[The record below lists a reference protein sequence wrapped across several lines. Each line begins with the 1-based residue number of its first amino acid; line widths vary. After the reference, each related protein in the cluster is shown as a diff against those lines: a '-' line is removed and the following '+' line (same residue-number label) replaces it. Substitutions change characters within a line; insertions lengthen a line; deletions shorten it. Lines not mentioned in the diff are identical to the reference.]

1 MFFKYNHGG
10 KMKFFPRLTLLLFA
24 GLCWISP
31 ENYLLSFPA
40 EPNDAPQPSL
50 GKTIFDARCTPCHGI
65 NGKGDGAASALLN
78 PRPRNFTSGM
88 FKFRST
94 ESGSLPTDDDLTS
107 TVKNGLH
114 GTAMPDWAPFITG
127 DSLKAVVDYVK
138 TFSARFQNEKPHPV
152 HVSSSIPSSAASI
165 AAGKNVYAK
174 LQCADCHGT
183 DGAGAGVIAKDFK
196 DNWDFETN
204 AVNLTEPWTFRGGS
218 LARDVY
224 LRFRTGV
231 DGTPM
236 PSYVGTVSEK
246 EMWDLA
252 NYVVSLGRKPVWK
265 MNEAEIKDL
274 YAKLDKHAK
283 ADPVQRGK
291 YLVRSIG
298 CAGCHSMYT
307 DDLRTKEGSQLSGGL
322 TFDLYPFGKFT
333 TRNLTSDKETGLG
346 NWTDQEI
353 KRAFTQGINRQG
365 RRFLPFPMP
374 WTAFATLTVDD
385 QNAIVAYLRTVP
397 AVHHK
402 IPDPDKPN
410 IFAYL
415 WGKFK
420 MLILKQQLP
429 TPVAPMKESADEQ
442 KSVTHNFS
450 GASKNFAVRA
460 EQGKEV
466 RP

>member
-1 MFFKYNHGG
+1 MKISSRWTALFFIV
-10 KMKFFPRLTLLLFA
+10 
-24 GLCWISP
+24 LCWP
-31 ENYLLSFPA
+31 GHYLLGSPA
-40 EPNDAPQPSL
+40 GPNDAAQASL
-50 GKTIFDARCTPCHGI
+50 GKTIYDARCTPCHGI
-65 NGKGDGAASALLN
+65 SGKGDGHASALLN

-94 ESGSLPTDDDLTS
+94 ESGSLPTDDDLMS

-114 GTAMPDWAPFITG
+114 GTAMSDWAPFITG
-127 DSLKAVVDYVK
+127 DSLKALVNYVK

-152 HVSSSIPSSAASI
+152 HVSSSIPTSAASV
-165 AAGKNVYAK
+165 AAGKKVYAK

-196 DNWDFETN
+196 DNWVFETI

-218 LARDVY
+218 SSRDIY

-236 PSYVGTVSEK
+236 PSYVGTASEK

-265 MNEAEIKDL
+265 MNENELKEF
-274 YAKLDKHAK
+274 YAKLDAQAK
-283 ADPVQRGK
+283 ADPVERGK

-298 CAGCHSMYT
+298 CAGCHSTYT
-307 DDLRTKEGSQLSGGL
+307 DDLRLVEGTQLSGGL
-322 TFDLYPFGKFT
+322 TFDLYPFGKYVS
-333 TRNLTSDKETGLG
+333 RNLTSDKETGLG
-346 NWTDQEI
+346 DWTDQEI
-353 KRAFTQGINRQG
+353 KKALTQGITRTG
-365 RRFLPFPMP
+365 RKFLPFPMP
-374 WTAFATLTVDD
+374 WTALAALKDDD

-397 AVHHK
+397 AVRHK

-410 IFAYL
+410 IFSYL
-415 WGKFK
+415 WGKFR
-420 MLILKQQLP
+420 MLILKQQIP
-429 TPVAPMKESADEQ
+429 SPAYPMKEATEQ
-442 KSVTHNFS
+442 QKPVSQIST
-450 GASKNFAVRA
+450 GAGKNFAARA
-460 EQGKEV
+460 NREKEV

>member
-1 MFFKYNHGG
+1 M
-10 KMKFFPRLTLLLFA
+10 
-24 GLCWISP
+24 
-31 ENYLLSFPA
+31 
-40 EPNDAPQPSL
+40 
-50 GKTIFDARCTPCHGI
+50 
-65 NGKGDGAASALLN
+65 
-78 PRPRNFTSGM
+78 
-88 FKFRST
+88 
-94 ESGSLPTDDDLTS
+94 S

-114 GTAMPDWAPFITG
+114 GTAMPDWAPFIAG
-127 DSLKAVVDYVK
+127 DSLKAVVNYVK
-138 TFSARFQNEKPHPV
+138 TFSARFQNEQPHPV
-152 HVSSSIPSSAASI
+152 HISSQIPSSASSM
-165 AAGKNVYAK
+165 AAGKKVYAK

-196 DNWDFETN
+196 DNWDFETI

-218 LARDVY
+218 SPRDIY

-252 NYVVSLGRKPVWK
+252 NYIVSLGRKPVWK
-265 MNEAEIKDL
+265 MDEGELKEF
-274 YAKLDKHAK
+274 YAKLDAQAK
-283 ADPVQRGK
+283 ADPVERGK

-298 CAGCHSMYT
+298 CAGCHSTYT

-353 KRAFTQGINRQG
+353 KRAFTQGINREG
-365 RRFLPFPMP
+365 RKFLPFPMP
-374 WTAFATLTVDD
+374 WTAFATLTEDD
-385 QNAIVAYLRTVP
+385 QNSIVAYLRTVP

-410 IFAYL
+410 IFAYM

-429 TPVAPMKESADEQ
+429 SPAAPMKESADEQ
-442 KSVTHNFS
+442 KPVTHNIS

>member
-1 MFFKYNHGG
+1 
-10 KMKFFPRLTLLLFA
+10 MKRLTITMLMVLGVCCWMTSNAKEA
-24 GLCWISP
+24 GS
-31 ENYLLSFPA
+31 A
-40 EPNDAPQPSL
+40 L
-50 GKTIFDARCTPCHGI
+50 GKSIYEARCAPCHGVG
-65 NGKGDGAASALLN
+65 GKGDGPASALLN

-88 FKFRST
+88 YKFRST
-94 ESGSLPTDDDLTS
+94 ESGSIPSDDDLMS

-127 DSLKAVVDYVK
+127 DSLKAVVAYVK
-138 TFSARFQNEKPHPV
+138 GFSSRFEKEKPHQV
-152 HVSSSIPSSAASI
+152 KVGSGSSSAASI
-165 AAGKNVYAK
+165 ASGKKLYVK

-196 DNWDFETN
+196 DEWNFETN

-218 LARDVY
+218 TAKEVY

-236 PSYVGTVSEK
+236 PSYVGAASEK

-265 MNEAEIKDL
+265 MNAAELKDY
-274 YAKLDKHAK
+274 YATLDKQAK
-283 ADPVQRGK
+283 ADPVERGK

-298 CAGCHSMYT
+298 CAGCHSSYT
-307 DDLRTKEGSQLSGGL
+307 DDLHIIEGSQLSGGL
-322 TFDLYPFGKFT
+322 TFDLYPFGKFV

-346 NWTDQEI
+346 DWSDQEI
-353 KRAFTQGINRQG
+353 KRALTQGITRTG
-365 RRFLPFPMP
+365 RKFLPFPMP
-374 WTAFATLTVDD
+374 WTSLATMKEDD
-385 QNAIVAYLRTVP
+385 LNAIVAYLRTVP

-410 IFAYL
+410 IFSYL

-420 MLILKQQLP
+420 MLILKQQIPSPAYPMKEVGEQP
-429 TPVAPMKESADEQ
+429 TPV
-442 KSVTHNFS
+442 S
-450 GASKNFAVRA
+450 GNSTAAANNLAARENS
-460 EQGKEV
+460 GKEV